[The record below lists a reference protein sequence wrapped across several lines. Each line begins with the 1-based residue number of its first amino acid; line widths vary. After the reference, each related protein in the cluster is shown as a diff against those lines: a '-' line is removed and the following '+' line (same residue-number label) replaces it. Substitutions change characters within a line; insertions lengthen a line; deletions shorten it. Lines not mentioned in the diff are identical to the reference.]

1 MTVTPEKEA
10 LFNEKFTHV
19 GIQCGCHIE
28 TEDFC
33 CFMYGTNVKDKDGIK
48 LKHVLN
54 VPKENCDE
62 SQPGWHEG
70 PMEPLK
76 IDENSGA
83 QKADVV
89 VQAATPAAPAR
100 KKRETYEALS

>member
-1 MTVTPEKEA
+1 
-10 LFNEKFTHV
+10 
-19 GIQCGCHIE
+19 
-28 TEDFC
+28 
-33 CFMYGTNVKDKDGIK
+33 MYGTNVKDKDGIK

-76 IDENSGA
+76 LDDVSG
-83 QKADVV
+83 V
-89 VQAATPAAPAR
+89 
-100 KKRETYEALS
+100 